1 MQITIKLFASL
12 RNQLGKKNLELELPE
27 QATVQDALT
36 MISLPYRENI
46 ITMVNGIHCQLAQPL
61 KPGDVLSV
69 FPMIAGG

>member
-1 MQITIKLFASL
+1 MQITVKLFASL
-12 RNQLGKKNLELELPE
+12 RNQIGKKIFQLELSEP
-27 QATVQDALT
+27 ATIQDALA
-36 MISLPYRENI
+36 MMSLPQQNI